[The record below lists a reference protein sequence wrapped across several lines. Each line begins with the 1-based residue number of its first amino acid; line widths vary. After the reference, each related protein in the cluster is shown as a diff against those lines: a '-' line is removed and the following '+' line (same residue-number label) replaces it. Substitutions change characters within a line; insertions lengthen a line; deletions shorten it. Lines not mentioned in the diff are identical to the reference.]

1 MNIRNVCNF
10 ETMLQYFG
18 ENLEWGI
25 DTEDFSVDDYSYEVY
40 SEDLGIK
47 EEEFAKISFL
57 YQMKPLTENM
67 PFGVFAVT
75 FESKKLEIAALKKI
89 LSKLII
95 NKRSNPDPNYP
106 KWDMKDL
113 IFLCFW
119 GENGSKKVGIACFDD
134 NDKNLPQLK
143 IEYCEVGQDSD
154 YFENKI
160 SHLVMPRNTN
170 DIESW
175 KSEWKK
181 TFSAFKGQQI
191 TDSKKL
197 AHELAILAQN
207 TRKTIISTYEVE
219 TGLGYVHLLYKKFK
233 ENLVHDLTPEQFA
246 DMYAQTIAY
255 GMFSAKCMDTNEHFV
270 WSDAIDNIPN
280 TNPFL
285 KSLIKSCFENDTGN
299 NAFFDELELAEIIN
313 LLDNTNINNILE
325 HFNRRTGGGREDT
338 VIYFY
343 EDFLSEYEHDTKKR
357 RGVFYT
363 PWPVVKFMV
372 RAVDDILKTEFGF
385 KDGLADTSMKQIDI
399 KRESKKKNKNG
410 IITQVDD
417 KTEVPAIQILDPAT
431 GTGTFLREVILQIYD
446 TFRANHTGKSE
457 AEIKKLWNEYV
468 PEQLLPR
475 LNGFE
480 LMMAPYAVA
489 HMKLAMVLKD
499 TGYDFE
505 SDERLKV
512 VLTNTL
518 EPSSTG
524 ASFMDDGQQMSF
536 LEDPLAAEAFE
547 ADKTKNNQGINVI
560 IGNPPYSGISSNSN
574 EFISNLIEDYK
585 YIDGVHFGERK
596 HWLQDDYVKFIR
608 YCEHILE
615 RSDNGILAFINNNG
629 FLSNPTFRCM
639 RWHLMKSFDSIYI
652 VDLHGNSKKLETAPD
667 GSKDENVFDIMQGV
681 SISIYIKKKSAK
693 KDLSTIMYSD
703 LYGTREYK
711 YKALEQGDIS
721 FHNIYPCMPYYLF
734 GDYSNLNNEKY
745 LNSIKIADIFLNKSV
760 GFVTAN
766 DTLNISFSLS
776 EHKKKIRELLVL
788 NESEWRIK
796 YNRAKDSR
804 DWTYNTARNDIMQI
818 DDSYYK
824 KIVYRPFDYRST
836 YYTGKSRGLYSSP
849 QNNIMKLFMY
859 NNIGLITAKSNK
871 SDTCDHFYITK
882 YMSETKCGERT
893 TQSAIFPLF
902 TYSVALGKT
911 IRTPNLKL
919 EIVVEISEKLGLP
932 FAPDSDGGS
941 MESFAPID
949 LLDYIYAVLHSPK
962 YRETYKEF
970 LKIDFPRVPYPTDK
984 EIFWKMVELG
994 GEIRKLHLME
1004 SPLFDTLITTYPVT
1018 GTNEVVKL
1026 NRKDNR
1032 VYINNEQYFEG
1043 ISDLAWNFYIGGYQ
1057 PAQKWLKDRKGRNL
1071 SDEDILHYQKI
1082 IVALT
1087 ETDRLMK
1094 EIDDIFIF

>member
-1 MNIRNVCNF
+1 
-10 ETMLQYFG
+10 
-18 ENLEWGI
+18 
-25 DTEDFSVDDYSYEVY
+25 
-40 SEDLGIK
+40 
-47 EEEFAKISFL
+47 
-57 YQMKPLTENM
+57 
-67 PFGVFAVT
+67 
-75 FESKKLEIAALKKI
+75 
-89 LSKLII
+89 
-95 NKRSNPDPNYP
+95 
-106 KWDMKDL
+106 
-113 IFLCFW
+113 
-119 GENGSKKVGIACFDD
+119 
-134 NDKNLPQLK
+134 
-143 IEYCEVGQDSD
+143 
-154 YFENKI
+154 
-160 SHLVMPRNTN
+160 
-170 DIESW
+170 
-175 KSEWKK
+175 
-181 TFSAFKGQQI
+181 
-191 TDSKKL
+191 
-197 AHELAILAQN
+197 
-207 TRKTIISTYEVE
+207 
-219 TGLGYVHLLYKKFK
+219 
-233 ENLVHDLTPEQFA
+233 
-246 DMYAQTIAY
+246 
-255 GMFSAKCMDTNEHFV
+255 
-270 WSDAIDNIPN
+270 
-280 TNPFL
+280 
-285 KSLIKSCFENDTGN
+285 
-299 NAFFDELELAEIIN
+299 
-313 LLDNTNINNILE
+313 
-325 HFNRRTGGGREDT
+325 
-338 VIYFY
+338 
-343 EDFLSEYEHDTKKR
+343 
-357 RGVFYT
+357 
-363 PWPVVKFMV
+363 
-372 RAVDDILKTEFGF
+372 
-385 KDGLADTSMKQIDI
+385 MKQIDI
-399 KRESKKKNKNG
+399 KRESKKKNRHG
-410 IITQVDD
+410 IITQVES

-468 PEQLLPR
+468 PKQLLPR

-518 EPSSTG
+518 EPSSTN
-524 ASFMDDGQQMSF
+524 ASFMDGCQQ
-536 LEDPLAAEAFE
+536 LEFDVDPLAAEAFE

-615 RSDNGILAFINNNG
+615 RSDNGILAFINNHG
-629 FLSNPTFRCM
+629 FIDNPTFRCM
-639 RWHLMKSFDSIYI
+639 RCHLLKSFDSIYI
-652 VDLHGNSKKLETAPD
+652 IDLHGNVMKKEISPD
-667 GSKDENVFDIMQGV
+667 GNKDENVFDIMQGV
-681 SISIYIKKKSAK
+681 SINIFVKTDKIKKDTMATLYHDEMFGSRQRKYQLLQSGTVNFQKIIPTNPYYFFIPKSETNRNIYDAGFNIAELMPINVTGIVTARDSLVISQKAEALLNIIIEFTDEK
-693 KDLSTIMYSD
+693 KSDAEVRELFFGNRTSGKYLPGDSRGWDLS
-703 LYGTREYK
+703 RARK
-711 YKALEQGDIS
+711 
-721 FHNIYPCMPYYLF
+721 
-734 GDYSNLNNEKY
+734 
-745 LNSIKIADIFLNKSV
+745 KIAN
-760 GFVTAN
+760 N
-766 DTLNISFSLS
+766 DHKQFIKPIS
-776 EHKKKIRELLVL
+776 
-788 NESEWRIK
+788 
-796 YNRAKDSR
+796 
-804 DWTYNTARNDIMQI
+804 
-818 DDSYYK
+818 
-824 KIVYRPFDYRST
+824 YRPFDTQYI
-836 YYTGKSRGLYSSP
+836 YYS
-849 QNNIMKLFMY
+849 NNMVDWGRESVLLNMIR
-859 NNIGLITAKSNK
+859 NNVALIIPRQAITDNWSHVGVSDCLVDNRFHYSNK
-871 SDTCDHFYITK
+871 GIPIVCPLYIYQDTIDGNVC
-882 YMSETKCGERT
+882 
-893 TQSAIFPLF
+893 
-902 TYSVALGKT
+902 
-911 IRTPNLKL
+911 TPNLKL